1 MWGPICRLNLI
12 NCIQTIWVDI
22 QLYYDQN
29 PKIAVYRNKYNIHQT
44 QKVCKENKTKKQTK
58 LLNNLQNDQAVY
70 KYIST
75 IVEKLLDRIFAMKVM

>member
-1 MWGPICRLNLI
+1 M

-22 QLYYDQN
+22 QLYNDQN

-44 QKVCKENKTKKQTK
+44 QKVCKKKNKPKKQTK

>member
-22 QLYYDQN
+22 QLYNDQN
-29 PKIAVYRNKYNIHQT
+29 PKIAVYRKKIQHT
-44 QKVCKENKTKKQTK
+44 PDPEGLPKKTPKK